1 MSVVL
6 NVVSSLEKIAVTVED
21 LKVAGYVYC

>member
-6 NVVSSLEKIAVTVED
+6 NVVSSLEKITVTVED
-21 LKVAGYVYC
+21 LKVLGYVYC